1 MQHIGYGRRDI
12 DAVQFVRIR
21 EWKGK
26 VILMNTIK
34 NILKDSITQMGL
46 IENLSLP
53 YLAMVL
59 GTAFGCALMIYL
71 VYKFFYRGA
80 VYSENFGLLIIIATM
95 TVAFI
100 IVTISS
106 NIVLSLGM
114 VGALSIVRFLTA
126 VKDPLDV
133 GFLFLAI
140 GAGLTA
146 GAGLFFVAV
155 IGTIAICLVFMIML
169 CLGKSAMTY
178 LLVVR
183 CEVASEEEVRDT
195 LKGIKSKL
203 KSKSSDGTVS
213 EFTYTVKTKN
223 DDIVGQLLKV
233 KGVQNALLVAYTG
246 DGQY

>member
-114 VGALSIVRFLTA
+114 VGALSIVRFRTA